1 MEDRLKGR
9 GARIAAFHMITQTEK
24 QCERRGRVYGSRG
37 EIEHD
42 GTMIRVYDFAT
53 SEAQVYYPQQAG
65 GGHGG
70 GDDGLTRQFIRAL
83 EAAKRD
89 RLRCYE
95 AQQEHIGCTLDDI
108 IRSHAM
114 AFAAEEARRD
124 RRVIDWAAWWQKK
137 VVPAM
142 QDLQSWRRTLNR
154 KVRQH
159 AVCSVFDVAKVD
171 CASIFMQEAKKQEG
185 LFKDSSYLRQA

>member
-1 MEDRLKGR
+1 M
-9 GARIAAFHMITQTEK
+9 IAQTEK
-24 QCERRGRVYGSRG
+24 QCEKRGRVYGSRG
-37 EIEHD
+37 EIEYD

-53 SEAQVYYPQQAG
+53 SEAQVHYPQHAG

-89 RLRCYE
+89 PLRCKE

-108 IRSHAM
+108 IHGHAM
-114 AFAAEEARRD
+114 VFAVERHVAIGKSSTGPLGGRR
-124 RRVIDWAAWWQKK
+124 RLCQHCKICSLR
-137 VVPAM
+137 
-142 QDLQSWRRTLNR
+142 RRTVNR

-159 AVCSVFDVAKVD
+159 AVCSVFDIAKVD
-171 CASIFMQEAKKQEG
+171 CASIFMQEAKRQEG
-185 LFKDSSYLRQA
+185 LFKESYLKQA